1 MKIVFSGDRNS
12 KTILFGEFIRK
23 ILTKKYTKI
32 MLWDGYKSRIYFER
46 GLWLWEREQLRER
59 WNYEDR

>member
-46 GLWLWEREQLRER
+46 GL
-59 WNYEDR
+59 